1 MIDREKLK
9 ADTREFYIE
18 SYKKDG
24 NGGLRATLNEMMGLI
39 EADEKTILAL
49 LDFVEY
55 VKITSGSAL
64 AVAGDMLKEI
74 GVIHHGRD

>member
-1 MIDREKLK
+1 MIDRKKLK
-9 ADTREFYIE
+9 ADIMELYNE

-24 NGGLRATLNEMMGLI
+24 NGGLRATLNEMMELI

-49 LDFVEY
+49 LDFVES
-55 VKITSGSAL
+55 VKIASGSAL
-64 AVAGDMLKEI
+64 AAAGDILKEI

>member
-1 MIDREKLK
+1 MINRKKLK
-9 ADTREFYIE
+9 ADIMELYNE